1 MGILGRMSQVIK
13 SNLNS
18 LIDKAED
25 PEKMIEHTIDEMGS
39 EIKKARKEV
48 ISTVAAEK
56 GMAKK
61 RDEHLAEAQSW
72 EDKAMLAL
80 KANDEELAREA
91 LRRKGKSKAEADR
104 VEEARRGQDAYA
116 MELKSAL
123 EQLENK
129 VEDLKLRKQT
139 IASQVRQARTAP
151 ERAGGS
157 ASRFGSKSL
166 EDLDR
171 MSTKIE
177 AFEAEAEAQA
187 AIEDPKRPDL
197 DRRFAE
203 LEKETG
209 VDDELA
215 ALKKK
220 LGG

>member
-13 SNLNS
+13 SNLNA

-48 ISTVAAEK
+48 IATVAAEK
-56 GMAKK
+56 GMGKK
-61 RDEHLAEAQSW
+61 RDEQLDEARSW

-80 KANDEELAREA
+80 KAGDDELAKEA
-91 LRRKGKSKAEADR
+91 LRRKARAKAEADR
-104 VEEARRGQDAYA
+104 IEEARRGQDAYA
-116 MELKSAL
+116 MELKSSL
-123 EQLENK
+123 EQLEQK

-151 ERAGGS
+151 ERAGGA

-171 MSTKIE
+171 MSSRIE
-177 AFEAEAEAQA
+177 QFEAEVEAQSV
-187 AIEDPKRPDL
+187 IEDPKRADIE
-197 DRRFAE
+197 RRFKE
-203 LEKETG
+203 LEKDSG

-215 ALKKK
+215 ALKAK
-220 LGG
+220 LRG

>member
-13 SNLNS
+13 SNLNA

-56 GMAKK
+56 AMGKK
-61 RDEHLAEAQSW
+61 RDEHLAEAHAW
-72 EDKAMLAL
+72 EEKATLAL
-80 KANDEELAREA
+80 KAGDEELAREA
-91 LRRKGKSKAEADR
+91 LRRKARAKGEADR
-104 VEEARRGQDAYA
+104 VEEARRSQDAYA
-116 MELKSAL
+116 MELKTSL
-123 EQLENK
+123 EQLELK

-166 EDLDR
+166 EDLER
-171 MSTKIE
+171 MSSKIE

-187 AIEDPKRPDL
+187 VIEDPKRADL
-197 DRRFAE
+197 DKRFAD
-203 LEKETG
+203 LEKDAG

-215 ALKKK
+215 ALKAK
-220 LGG
+220 LRG

>member
-1 MGILGRMSQVIK
+1 MSQVIK

-25 PEKMIEHTIDEMGS
+25 PEKMIAHTVDEMEV

-48 ISTVAAEK
+48 LSTVAAEK

-61 RDEHLAEAQSW
+61 RDEHLDEARRW

-80 KANDEELAREA
+80 KSGDEELAREA
-91 LRRKGKSKAEADR
+91 LRRKAKEKAEADR

-116 MELKSAL
+116 YELRSSL
-123 EQLENK
+123 DQLERK

-139 IASQVRQARTAP
+139 IASQVRQARTTP

-166 EDLDR
+166 EDLER
-171 MSTKIE
+171 MSSRIE
-177 AFEAEAEAQA
+177 QFEAEVEAHSVL
-187 AIEDPKRPDL
+187 EDPRRAEL

-203 LEKETG
+203 LEKDGG

-215 ALKKK
+215 ALKAK
-220 LGG
+220 LRG